1 MGFGLL
7 ADRNRFPAATLT
19 SNADWAANSP
29 LASCQSL
36 PLLTAAVS
44 SRLGT
49 AANPVVIQAAF
60 TERYACTY
68 AGFFRTNFRQAA
80 RYRLELY
87 ATSAFT
93 GLLFDTRNPTTGR
106 DRAVVPS
113 LLDWRQ
119 LRWGDSNLFRGDLP
133 AEDYQLYPTNL
144 HVTFPLCRVGS
155 CRWTFYGAAYQPDG
169 SDADAYSLGY
179 GWLSDSLQ
187 FWRSLDAEDGYVS
200 TDEVTRFPGG
210 GVSVEPGTGYRTVT
224 IPRQVNGRQIR
235 DSLFDL
241 ARRVDYSKPVVW
253 LPNIDDP
260 AACFRYGG
268 LFQRRGDHANRWF
281 ASSYTSSTTSLEEI
295 TT

>member
-7 ADRNRFPAATLT
+7 ADRNRWPAATLT
-19 SNADWAANSP
+19 SNADWSPNSP
-29 LASCQSL
+29 LVSCQSL

-44 SRLGT
+44 SRIGT
-49 AANPVVIQAAF
+49 AANPVVIQAVF
-60 TERYACTY
+60 PERYACTY
-68 AGFFRTNFRQAA
+68 AGWFRTNFRQAA
-80 RYRLELY
+80 RYRLELFAS
-87 ATSAFT
+87 ATFT
-93 GLLFDTRNPTTGR
+93 GPLYDTRNPTTGR

-133 AEDYQLYPTNL
+133 TEDFALYPTNI
-144 HVTFPLCRVGS
+144 HVVVPYCRVGS
-155 CRWTFYGAAYQPDG
+155 CRWTFYGGAAAPDG
-169 SDADAYSLGY
+169 TDAASYSLGY
-179 GWLSDSLQ
+179 GWISDSLQ

-224 IPRQVNGRQIR
+224 VPRQVNGRQMR

-281 ASSYTSSTTSLEEI
+281 ASSYTSSSTSLEEI